1 MLSNWN
7 KADYMIEDE
16 KYIVSMPFI
25 DTEKLYRLK
34 IFFNSN
40 ERKDRKVDIITLKEN
55 KEEINEILEY
65 KVNIVELDEWINAI
79 Y

>member
-1 MLSNWN
+1 
-7 KADYMIEDE
+7 
-16 KYIVSMPFI
+16 MPFI
-25 DTEKLYRLK
+25 DAEKLYRLK
-34 IFFNSN
+34 IFFNNN

-55 KEEINEILEY
+55 KEKINEILEH